1 MDYRSWLQ
9 QQSQSHSD
17 ANTKAQASAL
27 LQKVGNDFKLDQGYL
42 NNPFS
47 IAFDRPGGYGKQTM
61 INLNDTF
68 KTLYDADMK
77 KIAESPIVYA
87 NSGTGTQVQGAATSA
102 PSGAAAL
109 PALNQAAIN
118 NTQVAIDQLPALLQ
132 AALAAEQTRYGNT
145 TRGFDTQQKQQ
156 QGQYDT
162 STTTNQQNYDA
173 NYMDS
178 IRSGIKGLG
187 GLFNILRGT
196 GAAGGTAQDQVRD
209 VVGGV
214 TANDIRTG
222 ADTQQA
228 NQTSLDSALS
238 NFLTEIKGKRQMAED
253 TFANNES
260 AIRRDNLSQQQDLFS
275 KMAGY
280 YADGGRTANATNWM
294 NKAGSLTPEIAR
306 NSMAKQSAYDTSPV
320 AVKAPE
326 LAAFSAP
333 TQPDVAVATPDQ
345 VGAGIFT
352 MNRKKEQQEQVP
364 TLVPAGA

>member
-1 MDYRSWLQ
+1 M
-9 QQSQSHSD
+9 
-17 ANTKAQASAL
+17 AQTWW
-27 LQKVGNDFKLDQGYL
+27 
-42 NNPFS
+42 NPFDGDVIPGVNVRNAVKQVTTGQDQDIFS
-47 IAFDRPGGYGKQTM
+47 GVTNSNRPGQ
-61 INLNDTF
+61 LQ
-68 KTLYDADMK
+68 
-77 KIAESPIVYA
+77 V
-87 NSGTGTQVQGAATSA
+87 NSLPDWGVRGASTGGGGTGGGGGDTGGGGSSTLGSGGGA

-109 PALNQAAIN
+109 PALNMAAIN
-118 NTQVAIDQLPALLQ
+118 NTQLALDQLPAILQ
-132 AALAAEQTRYGNT
+132 AAIAAEQTRKANAF
-145 TRGFDTQQKQQ
+145 RGFDDQE
-156 QGQYDT
+156 QGQRKVYDG
-162 STTTNQQNYDA
+162 STVTNQQNYDA

-228 NQTSLDSALS
+228 NQTSLDTALS

-275 KMAGY
+275 KMASY
-280 YADGGRTANATNWM
+280 YADGGRTADATNWM
-294 NKAGSLTPEIAR
+294 NRAGSLTPEIAK
-306 NSMAKQSAYDTSPV
+306 NSMAKQSSYDTSPV

-352 MNRKKEQQEQVP
+352 MNRKKEQQEQLPVA
-364 TLVPAGA
+364 LPAGA

>member
-1 MDYRSWLQ
+1 MADWW
-9 QQSQSHSD
+9 
-17 ANTKAQASAL
+17 
-27 LQKVGNDFKLDQGYL
+27 
-42 NNPFS
+42 NPFDGDVIPGVNVRNAVKQVTTGQDQDIFS
-47 IAFDRPGGYGKQTM
+47 GVTNSNRPGQ
-61 INLNDTF
+61 LQ
-68 KTLYDADMK
+68 
-77 KIAESPIVYA
+77 V
-87 NSGTGTQVQGAATSA
+87 NSLPDWGVRPTSGGGGGGGSTPTGGGGGGQVLGPGSGA
-102 PSGAAAL
+102 PSGVAAL
-109 PALNQAAIN
+109 PALNMAAIN
-118 NTQVAIDQLPALLQ
+118 NTQLALDQLPAILQ
-132 AALAAEQTRYGNT
+132 AAIAAEATRKANT
-145 TRGFDTQQKQQ
+145 LRGFDDQE
-156 QGQYDT
+156 QGQRKTYDT
-162 STTTNQQNYDA
+162 STVTNQQNYDA

-228 NQTSLDSALS
+228 NQTALDSALS

-275 KMAGY
+275 KMASY
-280 YADGGRTANATNWM
+280 YADGGRTAEATNWM
-294 NKAGSLTPEIAR
+294 NRAGSLTPEIAR
-306 NSMAKQSAYDTSPV
+306 NSMAKQSAYDTTPV

-326 LAAFSAP
+326 LSAFAAP
-333 TQPDVAVATPDQ
+333 TQPDVTVATPDQ

-352 MNRKKEQQEQVP
+352 MNRKKEQQDQVP
-364 TLVPAGA
+364 VALPAGA

>member
-1 MDYRSWLQ
+1 MADWWNPF
-9 QQSQSHSD
+9 D
-17 ANTKAQASAL
+17 GDVIPGVN
-27 LQKVGNDFKLDQGYL
+27 VGNAVKQVVTGQDQDIFGGVTNSNRPGQIQVNSL
-42 NNPFS
+42 PDWGVRGVS
-47 IAFDRPGGYGKQTM
+47 TSRPGGGSGSA
-61 INLNDTF
+61 DPGGGGSS
-68 KTLYDADMK
+68 TLG
-77 KIAESPIVYA
+77 
-87 NSGTGTQVQGAATSA
+87 SGGGA
-102 PSGAAAL
+102 PGGGAAL
-109 PALNQAAIN
+109 PALNSAAIN
-118 NTQVAIDQLPALLQ
+118 NTQLALDQLPAILQ
-132 AALAAEQTRYGNT
+132 AAIQAEQTRRGNT
-145 TRGFDTQQKQQ
+145 IRGFDDQEAGQKKV
-156 QGQYDT
+156 YDG
-162 STTTNQQNYDA
+162 STVTNQQNYDA

-196 GAAGGTAQDQVRD
+196 GAAGGTAEDLVRD
-209 VVGGV
+209 TVGGV
-214 TANDIRTG
+214 TSNDIRTG

-228 NQTSLDSALS
+228 NQTALDTSLS

-275 KMAGY
+275 KMASY
-280 YADGGRTANATNWM
+280 YADGGRTADATNWM
-294 NKAGSLTPEIAR
+294 NRAGSLTPEIAR

-352 MNRKKEQQEQVP
+352 MNRKKEQQEQLPVA
-364 TLVPAGA
+364 LPAGA

>member
-1 MDYRSWLQ
+1 MADWWNPYDGDVIPGVNVRNAVKQVITGQDQDIFDGVTNSNRPG
-9 QQSQSHSD
+9 QSQVNSLPD
-17 ANTKAQASAL
+17 WG
-27 LQKVGNDFKLDQGYL
+27 V
-42 NNPFS
+42 
-47 IAFDRPGGYGKQTM
+47 RPGGGGGGGGGGWGNT
-61 INLNDTF
+61 
-68 KTLYDADMK
+68 
-77 KIAESPIVYA
+77 P
-87 NSGTGTQVQGAATSA
+87 TGGGGGSSVLGASSATPSA
-102 PSGAAAL
+102 APAL
-109 PALNQAAIN
+109 PALNMAAIS
-118 NTQVAIDQLPALLQ
+118 NTQLALDQLPAILQ
-132 AALAAEQTRYGNT
+132 AAIQAEQTRKANT
-145 TRGFDTQQKQQ
+145 IRGFDEQE
-156 QGQYDT
+156 QGQRKVYDG
-162 STTTNQQNYDA
+162 STVTNQQNYDA

-228 NQTSLDSALS
+228 NQTALDSALS

-275 KMAGY
+275 KMASY
-280 YADGGRTANATNWM
+280 YADGGRTADATNWM
-294 NKAGSLTPEIAR
+294 NRAGSLTPEIAR
-306 NSMAKQSAYDTSPV
+306 NSMAKQSSYDTSPV

-333 TQPDVAVATPDQ
+333 TQPGVTVATPDQ

-352 MNRKKEQQEQVP
+352 MNRKKEQQEQAPVALP
-364 TLVPAGA
+364 VGA

>member
-1 MDYRSWLQ
+1 MEYRSWLQ

-17 ANTKAQASAL
+17 ANTRAQANAL
-27 LQKVGNDFKLDQGYL
+27 LQKVGDDFKLDQGYL
-42 NNPFS
+42 DNMFS

-68 KTLYDADMK
+68 KNMYNADMQ
-77 KIAESPIVYA
+77 KIKESPIVYA
-87 NSGTGTQVQGAATSA
+87 DDGSSQILGSSTGA
-102 PSGAAAL
+102 PRGGGAAL

-118 NTQVAIDQLPALLQ
+118 NTQIALDQLPAILQ
-132 AALAAEQTRYGNT
+132 AAIAAEQTRKANT
-145 TRGFDTQQKQQ
+145 IRGFDDQE
-156 QGQYDT
+156 QGQRETYDT
-162 STTTNQQNYDA
+162 STVTNQQNYDS

-214 TANDIRTG
+214 TAADIRGG

-228 NQTSLDSALS
+228 NQTALDSALS

-275 KMAGY
+275 KMASY
-280 YADGGRTANATNWM
+280 YSDGGRTGEATNWM
-294 NKAGSLTPEIAR
+294 NRAGSLTPDIAR
-306 NSMAKQSAYDTSPV
+306 NSMAKQSSYDTSPV

-352 MNRKKEQQEQVP
+352 MNRKKEQREQVP
-364 TLVPAGA
+364 VALPAGA